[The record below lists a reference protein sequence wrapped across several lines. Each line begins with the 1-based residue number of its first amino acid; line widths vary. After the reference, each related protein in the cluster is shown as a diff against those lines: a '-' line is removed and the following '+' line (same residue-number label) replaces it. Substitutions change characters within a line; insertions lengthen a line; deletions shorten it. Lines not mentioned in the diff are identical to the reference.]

1 MIDVKASVHFFFKA
15 SVPSDSIAG
24 PLPSLSPPKP

>member
-1 MIDVKASVHFFFKA
+1 MVKRTLTPLA

-24 PLPSLSPPKP
+24 PQTENFSNNK